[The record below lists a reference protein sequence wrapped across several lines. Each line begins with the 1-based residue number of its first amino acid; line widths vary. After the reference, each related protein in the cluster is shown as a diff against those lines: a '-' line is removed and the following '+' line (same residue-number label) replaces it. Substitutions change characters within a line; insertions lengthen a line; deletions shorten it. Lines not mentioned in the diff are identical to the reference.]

1 MKKSQLK
8 YKVATVQYEPT
19 QFNKEHNINSLIE
32 LCEQAAK
39 SGAKLIVT
47 PEMGTT
53 GYCFLDREEIGSL
66 VETIPGP
73 TTNKFKQI
81 SEKYNCFIVIGMPEV
96 DSDTKLYYNA
106 AVLIGPNGIIGKHR
120 KSHGYIAEPKWSAPG
135 QDHLVFDT
143 EIGKIGILI
152 CMDIH
157 FIETARLVALQDADI
172 IIQ

>member
-53 GYCFLDREEIGSL
+53 GYCFLDREEISSL
-66 VETIPGP
+66 VETIPGS
-73 TTNKFKQI
+73 TTKKFQQI
-81 SEKYNCFIVIGMPEV
+81 ARPEV
-96 DSDTKLYYNA
+96 TRN
-106 AVLIGPNGIIGKHR
+106 
-120 KSHGYIAEPKWSAPG
+120 
-135 QDHLVFDT
+135 
-143 EIGKIGILI
+143 
-152 CMDIH
+152 
-157 FIETARLVALQDADI
+157 
-172 IIQ
+172 